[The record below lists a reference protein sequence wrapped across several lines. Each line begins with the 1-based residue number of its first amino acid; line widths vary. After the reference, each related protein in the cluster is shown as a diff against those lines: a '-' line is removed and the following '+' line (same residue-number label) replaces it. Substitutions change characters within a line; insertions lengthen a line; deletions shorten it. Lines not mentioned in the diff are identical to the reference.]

1 MYSNNFNFETMEV
14 FMKGIGTEKA
24 YKVFK
29 RSSRT
34 FEKAK
39 VGMGIIRQ

>member
-29 RSSRT
+29 RGART
-34 FEKAK
+34 IEKAK